1 MKKDGI
7 TTMLIGLG
15 ITILEAVFYF
25 TNGNDFLM
33 SEFIIHFGKSFHFNW
48 APMIGI
54 CIMAF
59 GEFILWESQNNKNLK
74 EVLVKLSNK
83 IRVNYSEIRL
93 EFIYL
98 VNKNMS
104 NFREF
109 KVQIMNFKL

>member
-7 TTMLIGLG
+7 TIMLIGLG
-15 ITILEAVFYF
+15 ITILTVVFYF
-25 TNGNDFLM
+25 TKQDDSLM
-33 SEFIIHFGKSFHFNW
+33 SKFIIHFGKSFHFNW

-54 CIMAF
+54 FIMAF

-74 EVLVKLSNK
+74 EVMLKVINK
-83 IRVNYSEIRL
+83 TRANYSDRRM

-98 VNKNMS
+98 INKNMS
-104 NFREF
+104 NFREL